1 MKRRRM
7 KAARCQLCRF
17 RLLDRES
24 LLVGEGHHAVFCAL
38 TRSAIILYVAG
49 WPSGDR
55 FRNAAFMLDQAQAES
70 PLWALAPQQKW
81 GRL

>member
-24 LLVGEGHHAVFCAL
+24 LLCGEGHHAVFCAL
-38 TRSAIILYVAG
+38 TRSAVILYVAA

-55 FRNAAFMLDQAQAES
+55 FRNAAFMLDQATAES
-70 PLWALAPQQKW
+70 PLWALAPPQQW
-81 GRL
+81 RRL